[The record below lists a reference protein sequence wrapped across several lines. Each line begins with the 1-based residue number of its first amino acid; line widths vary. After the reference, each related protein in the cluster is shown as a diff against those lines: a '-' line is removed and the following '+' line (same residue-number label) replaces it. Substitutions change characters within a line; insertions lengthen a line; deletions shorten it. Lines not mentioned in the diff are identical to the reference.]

1 MKTYRPVVGESI
13 QTIARKMVA
22 IAKKSRRRIMVL
34 LDPEGGNF
42 GAIEIVVKPD
52 DKPNA
57 IVKFYKDEVHE
68 NNRRFEERLQR
79 QFYGP
84 KW

>member
-1 MKTYRPVVGESI
+1 
-13 QTIARKMVA
+13 
-22 IAKKSRRRIMVL
+22 MVL